1 MGNIYLK
8 ILFSALPQ
16 IVFYYTWP
24 PPQRILLITHRSV
37 CPLSIHRH
45 ADDATLKICHILHYF
60 WTCTLVA
67 FHNFFRSDYIGNQ
80 TCAWRNES
88 WPATLNVLFSQIRQ
102 WTECLVCDAR
112 RWWDKSSDT
121 PVSAWCVMHGG
132 GGILF
137 SGNTA
142 DTLVRVGRQ
151 LEQAAA
157 ICQHIGVQ
165 CSYLQ
170 TCPLFIPAHYAW
182 ACQLTLSRN

>member
-1 MGNIYLK
+1 MLK
-8 ILFSALPQ
+8 LLQ
-16 IVFYYTWP
+16 EL
-24 PPQRILLITHRSV
+24 RI
-37 CPLSIHRH
+37 
-45 ADDATLKICHILHYF
+45 K
-60 WTCTLVA
+60 
-67 FHNFFRSDYIGNQ
+67 
-80 TCAWRNES
+80 
-88 WPATLNVLFSQIRQ
+88 QIRQ

-112 RWWDKSSDT
+112 RRWNIIADT

-165 CSYLQ
+165 CSYRRRPAE
-170 TCPLFIPAHYAW
+170 TCPLFIPAHYA
-182 ACQLTLSRN
+182 

>member
-16 IVFYYTWP
+16 YC
-24 PPQRILLITHRSV
+24 ILLHVAATAAH
-37 CPLSIHRH
+37 PLQHPPACLATFHFLPCWRCYFKNLPYF
-45 ADDATLKICHILHYF
+45 ADFWDYF
-60 WTCTLVA
+60 WTCNNECSVWCS
-67 FHNFFRSDYIGNQ
+67 NFCKN
-80 TCAWRNES
+80 WES
-88 WPATLNVLFSQIRQ
+88 SRYASGQ
-102 WTECLVCDAR
+102 
-112 RWWDKSSDT
+112 
-121 PVSAWCVMHGG
+121 SAWCVMHGG

-165 CSYLQ
+165 CSYRRRPAE